1 MARRRIGMKA
11 LRQVIELHEKTH
23 FSRRQISVA
32 AGVSRP
38 TVAAYIAAYDRSGLS
53 WDDFSKL
60 TDIQAIERLSEPKD
74 ETDTRHAAALSFFP
88 SMLTELLRVGVTR
101 DVLWGEYKAK
111 HPDGY
116 EYSQFCHHFRTWCRS
131 ETEVTLI
138 MEHKAGERMYVDF
151 SGAKRRYRE
160 NGVEHEAE
168 IFVAILG
175 ASQYTYVEALR
186 SQKKED
192 FIIANRNALL
202 FLGGVPASIM
212 SDFLKSAVSK
222 ADKYE
227 SQINQ
232 EYAEFAR
239 YHGTVI
245 FPARPHSPRDKALV
259 EGAVNIMY
267 TRILAPLRD
276 LVFESL
282 EALNRAMWEQLD
294 AHNAKPFQRLP
305 YSRAELFESVDKPAL
320 KSLPALRYEYTTFKS
335 ATVGFNYHIE
345 LREDRHFYSVPYAY
359 ARKEVTVAF
368 TARTVEIYHDNL
380 RIAFHKRVFVP
391 GYSTLSEHRPAHH
404 RFQLE
409 WTPERLISWA
419 GELSIHTKTLVKT
432 ILERAAY
439 PDQAFRSCV
448 GVINLSKKYPLERL
462 DRAARMALSE
472 GACSYQALKK
482 ILEKGRDLIASDDD
496 KKQNILPFHE
506 NLRGQAAYQ

>member
-11 LRQVIELHEKTH
+11 LRQVIELHEKTD
-23 FSRRQISVA
+23 FSNRQISVA

-38 TVAAYIAAYDRSGLS
+38 TVAAYIAAYDRSTLS
-53 WDDFSKL
+53 WDDFSTL
-60 TDIQAIERLSEPKD
+60 TDSQAIERLSEPKD
-74 ETDTRHAAALSFFP
+74 ETDTRHASALSIFP
-88 SMLTELLRVGVTR
+88 RMLTELLRVGVTR

-212 SDFLKSAVSK
+212 SDCLKSAVSK

-227 SQINQ
+227 SEINQ

-276 LVFESL
+276 
-282 EALNRAMWEQLD
+282 R
-294 AHNAKPFQRLP
+294 PQRK
-305 YSRAELFESVDKPAL
+305 A
-320 KSLPALRYEYTTFKS
+320 LPAAALFARRAFR
-335 ATVGFNYHIE
+335 VG
-345 LREDRHFYSVPYAY
+345 R
-359 ARKEVTVAF
+359 
-368 TARTVEIYHDNL
+368 
-380 RIAFHKRVFVP
+380 
-391 GYSTLSEHRPAHH
+391 
-404 RFQLE
+404 Q
-409 WTPERLISWA
+409 A
-419 GELSIHTKTLVKT
+419 GAE
-432 ILERAAY
+432 EPPRAA
-439 PDQAFRSCV
+439 
-448 GVINLSKKYPLERL
+448 L
-462 DRAARMALSE
+462 
-472 GACSYQALKK
+472 
-482 ILEKGRDLIASDDD
+482 
-496 KKQNILPFHE
+496 
-506 NLRGQAAYQ
+506 

>member
-1 MARRRIGMKA
+1 MARKRISMKA
-11 LRQVIELHEKTH
+11 LRLVIELHEKAN
-23 FSRRQISVA
+23 FSNRQISVA
-32 AGVSRP
+32 AGISRP
-38 TVAAYIAAYDRSGLS
+38 AVAAYIAAYNRSGLS

-60 TDIQAIERLSEPKD
+60 SDTEAVQRLTVPTAD
-74 ETDTRHAAALSFFP
+74 VDTRQAAALAFFP
-88 SMLTELLRVGVTR
+88 YMLKELPRVGVTR
-101 DVLWGEYKAK
+101 EILWNEYRAK
-111 HPDGY
+111 NADGF
-116 EYSQFCHHFRTWCRS
+116 EYSQFCYHFRTWCRA
-131 ETEVTLI
+131 ETEVTLT
-138 MEHKAGERMYVDF
+138 MEHKAGDRMYVDF
-151 SGAKRRYRE
+151 SGAKRRYRQ
-160 NGVEHEAE
+160 NGRECEAE

-212 SDFLKSAVSK
+212 PDCLKSAVSK

-227 SQINQ
+227 SEINL

-276 LVFESL
+276 QVFESL
-282 EALNRAMWEQLD
+282 ESLNNAMWAQLD
-294 AHNAKPFQRLP
+294 VYNAKRFQRLP

-320 KSLPALRYEYTTFKS
+320 APLPAIRYEYTTFKP

-345 LREDRHFYSVPYAY
+345 LREDNHFYSVPYAY
-359 ARKEVTVAF
+359 ARKQVTVAF

-409 WTPERLISWA
+409 WTPERLTSWA
-419 GELSIHTKTLVKT
+419 GDLSIHTKILVKT
-432 ILERAAY
+432 ILEHAAY

-462 DRAARMALSE
+462 DRAAHMAVSE
-472 GACSYQALKK
+472 GACSYQAVKK
-482 ILEKGRDLIASDDD
+482 ILEKERDLIANDDD
-496 KKQNILPFHE
+496 KKQHILLFHE